1 MDTLIT
7 SIKLIAKGNIPS
19 QVELMG
25 KPIYENGK
33 IKTFEVIYQ
42 DYNYDEDNHLDFSIE
57 NFNMVTKCLPDST
70 YKFTNYFTFNVIKE
84 GIAEFDLCVL
94 IENVHDDLLN
104 NIDALFTP
112 DNIAI
117 QNFIFKDE
125 CYFFELDMEVVEMVD
140 ASVIDINMF

>member
-1 MDTLIT
+1 MNTLIT

-25 KPIYENGK
+25 EPIYENGK

-42 DYNYDEDNHLDFSIE
+42 EYNYDEDNILDFSIE
-57 NFNMVTKCLPDST
+57 NFNISIDHLPEAT
-70 YKFTNYFTFNVIKE
+70 YKFTNYFTFNVMEE
-84 GIAEFDLCVL
+84 GIAEFDLCVS
-94 IENVHDDLLN
+94 IEDVHYNLLSD
-104 NIDALFTP
+104 IDTIITP

-125 CYFFELDMEVVEMVD
+125 CFFFKLDMQVVDIVE
-140 ASVIDINMF
+140 ATVIDIY